1 MICMKNLLLFLIL
14 LIQFVSYSQVGIE
27 IPKYQDANYINH
39 AGYAVSYNHHY
50 RQANW
55 VAYVLTRSKLN
66 KVTDRENEFYVDPLI
81 SETDNEIDYKG
92 SGYDRGHLSPASDNS
107 YSEITMKES
116 FYYSNM
122 SPQVPGFNRGVWKK
136 MEEQVRDWSE
146 LYDSLYVVTG
156 PVLTPDLPQIGP
168 HKISVPTY
176 YYKVVLDFHKGKEK
190 VIGFLIKN
198 ESSSLTIQN
207 FVKSIDEIEAITKID
222 FFYQIA
228 DDIENKLESSIMINS
243 WNWNY
248 NRNTITN
255 TNSKKT
261 SNTKKQK
268 IEEKPLTNEKP
279 CESIQCSGF
288 TQSGTRCKRKTN
300 NCNGR
305 CYQH

>member
-1 MICMKNLLLFLIL
+1 M
-14 LIQFVSYSQVGIE
+14 
-27 IPKYQDANYINH
+27 
-39 AGYAVSYNHHY
+39 
-50 RQANW
+50 
-55 VAYVLTRSKLN
+55 
-66 KVTDRENEFYVDPLI
+66 
-81 SETDNEIDYKG
+81 
-92 SGYDRGHLSPASDNS
+92 
-107 YSEITMKES
+107 
-116 FYYSNM
+116 
-122 SPQVPGFNRGVWKK
+122 
-136 MEEQVRDWSE
+136 
-146 LYDSLYVVTG
+146 
-156 PVLTPDLPQIGP
+156 
-168 HKISVPTY
+168 
-176 YYKVVLDFHKGKEK
+176 
-190 VIGFLIKN
+190 IKN